1 MENFSILL
9 IVSSLIFI
17 TNSLSAYYKN
27 YFFYSILF
35 FCLTITSVIF
45 HYHTTLYT
53 KIIDKIFI
61 LAIVLYGG
69 HLLYKKTNINNQ
81 YQVFLIILTFLTSIF
96 LFYYG
101 YCVNEYCYH
110 PDKCISN
117 RYHCMLHILSSLGH
131 HLIIF
136 L

>member
-1 MENFSILL
+1 M
-9 IVSSLIFI
+9 
-17 TNSLSAYYKN
+17 
-27 YFFYSILF
+27 
-35 FCLTITSVIF
+35 
-45 HYHTTLYT
+45 
-53 KIIDKIFI
+53 DKIFI

-101 YCVNEYCYH
+101 YCVNQYCYH

-131 HLIIF
+131 HWIIF